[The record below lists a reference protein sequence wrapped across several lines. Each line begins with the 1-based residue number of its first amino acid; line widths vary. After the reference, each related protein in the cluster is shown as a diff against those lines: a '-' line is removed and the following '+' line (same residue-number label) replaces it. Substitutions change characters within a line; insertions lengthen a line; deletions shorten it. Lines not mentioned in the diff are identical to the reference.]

1 MVAKKISRR
10 IAIITD
16 SPGWHGE
23 QLKISLK
30 ERGLDSCY
38 LSLTECSIEIT
49 GNTRDI
55 KLPGFKELPLG
66 VFVRGIPG
74 GTLEQV
80 IFRLD
85 LLHALHDSGVTI
97 FNTPKSI
104 EKTVDKPLTSILLSR
119 AGLPT
124 PRTWI
129 CETINQANKILKRE
143 ASSNKK
149 MVLKPL
155 FGSQGIGIH
164 LIDQNTGLV
173 HDEKFG
179 GVYYL
184 QEFIERKNNNFKD
197 IRVLVVDGVAKG
209 AMTRQSENW
218 LTNRSQGANCESL
231 ELNQD
236 ISELSETACKVLE
249 IDYAGVDIIQ
259 NTDGRYHIIE
269 VNSIP
274 AWYGLQR
281 VVDFNIA
288 DCLIESFV
296 KNMAKNNPLLACSS

>member
-1 MVAKKISRR
+1 MVVDKIRKKV
-10 IAIITD
+10 AIVTD
-16 SPGWHGE
+16 NPGWHGE

-30 ERGLDSCY
+30 DRGLDSCY
-38 LSLTECSIEIT
+38 LSLTDCLIEIT
-49 GNTRDI
+49 GKPRDI
-55 KLPGFKELPLG
+55 KLPDFEELPLG
-66 VFVRGIPG
+66 IFVRGIPG
-74 GTLEQV
+74 GSLEQV

-85 LLHALHDSGVTI
+85 LLHGLYNLGVTI
-97 FNTPKSI
+97 YNSPKSI

-129 CETINQANKILKRE
+129 CETESEANKILKKE
-143 ASSNKK
+143 SSNNKK
-149 MVLKPL
+149 ILLKPL

-179 GVYYL
+179 GIYYL

-197 IRVLVVDGVAKG
+197 IRVLVVDGVAKA
-209 AMTRQSENW
+209 AMTRHSQNW
-218 LTNRSQGANCESL
+218 LTNRAQGANCEIF

-236 ISELSETACKVLE
+236 ISQLSEMACKVLE
-249 IDYAGVDIIQ
+249 IDYAGVDLIEDK
-259 NTDGRYHIIE
+259 DGRFHIIE

-296 KNMAKNNPLLACSS
+296 KHMVKSNPLLVCSS